1 MTRTRQIAAV
11 DSQMRD
17 KMMQSPAYHNRP
29 GTTAYPPN
37 NGYAARQSLLYRL
50 RTSNAP
56 RLLMS
61 SCGSMREFCS
71 SVQSVT
77 NDINNLLASIENI
90 LPIITTYLSL
100 PTAKEPEPVPL
111 NRPQYA
117 EPAAL
122 AADPAQASS
131 TIPPAQQTAPTIEA
145 APIPTAQAAPQP
157 TVSPMP
163 NNPLPSMPRLRPEDI
178 QQLLTNPLV
187 KNLMANIMAPKQ

>member
-11 DSQMRD
+11 DSQMRE

-29 GTTAYPPN
+29 GNTAYPPT

-61 SCGSMREFCS
+61 SCGSMRELCS

-77 NDINNLLASIENI
+77 SDINNLLASIENI

-100 PTAKEPEPVPL
+100 PAAKEPDPLPL

-117 EPAAL
+117 ETAAL
-122 AADPAQASS
+122 TADPAQNASS
-131 TIPPAQQTAPTIEA
+131 APPTQQTAPPAETA
-145 APIPTAQAAPQP
+145 AISTAQAVPAP
-157 TVSPMP
+157 TANPMP
-163 NNPLPSMPRLRPEDI
+163 NNAMPAMPKLKPEDI
-178 QQLLTNPLV
+178 QQLLNNPLV
-187 KNLMANIMAPKQ
+187 KNLMANIMAPK

>member
-29 GTTAYPPN
+29 GNAAYTPY
-37 NGYAARQSLLYRL
+37 NGSAARQSLLYRL

-77 NDINNLLASIENI
+77 SDINNLLASIENI

-100 PTAKEPEPVPL
+100 PAAKEPEPLPL
-111 NRPQYA
+111 NRPQFA
-117 EPAAL
+117 EPAPL
-122 AADPAQASS
+122 ASANDQHDSASTPQQDVLYTESAQASL
-131 TIPPAQQTAPTIEA
+131 PQNAPQMASA
-145 APIPTAQAAPQP
+145 APMQNTMP
-157 TVSPMP
+157 PMP
-163 NNPLPSMPRLRPEDI
+163 KLRPEDI
-178 QQLLTNPLV
+178 QQLLSNPLV
-187 KNLMANIMAPKQ
+187 KNLMASFISPK